1 MRRDTIFYQ
10 LFRQSP
16 TLLFDLIAQPP
27 ENANQYIF
35 DSVEVK
41 ETAFR
46 LDGVFIPPDRTGIV
60 YFCEVQFQPDELL
73 YERMLSEISIYIYRH
88 RNSFSSWR
96 AVAIYPSRNLE
107 QSNKDVVAEM
117 LASGRIIPIY
127 LDELGETASLPTGLN
142 LMLLTILEGDPAV
155 ARARQM
161 IQQSLSLPDGRVI
174 MDLISTIMVYK
185 FNNLTRDE
193 VDTMLGIQ
201 LEQTRVYQD
210 AKAEGEVIGEARGEV
225 RGLERGRSEGE
236 QVLVLKQLTRKLGTI
251 NPEIKVRVNSLNID
265 RIESL
270 GEDLLD
276 FTQISDLVDWLD
288 TNQEYS

>member
-16 TLLFDLIAQPP
+16 TLLFDLISHPP

-96 AVAIYPSRNLE
+96 AVAIYPSRSLE

-155 ARARQM
+155 AKARQM

-210 AKAEGEVIGEARGEV
+210 AKAEGEIIGEV

-276 FTQISDLVDWLD
+276 FTQISDLVAWLD
-288 TNQEYS
+288 TNQEY

>member
-16 TLLFDLIAQPP
+16 TLLFDLISHPP

-73 YERMLSEISIYIYRH
+73 YERILSEISIYIYRH

-96 AVAIYPSRNLE
+96 AVAIYPSRSLE

-117 LASGRIIPIY
+117 LASGRITPIY

-155 ARARQM
+155 AKARQM

-174 MDLISTIMVYK
+174 MELISTIMVYK

-210 AKAEGEVIGEARGEV
+210 AKAEGEMIGEV

-236 QVLVLKQLTRKLGTI
+236 QVLVLKQLTRKLGAI
-251 NPEIKVRVNSLNID
+251 NPEIKVRVNSLNIE

-276 FTQISDLVDWLD
+276 FTQISDLVAWLD
-288 TNQEYS
+288 ANQEY

>member
-16 TLLFDLIAQPP
+16 TLLFDLISHPP

-46 LDGVFIPPDRTGIV
+46 LDGVFIPPDQTGIV

-96 AVAIYPSRNLE
+96 AVAIYPSRSLE
-107 QSNKDVVAEM
+107 QSNQDVVAEM
-117 LASGRIIPIY
+117 LASGRVTPIY

-155 ARARQM
+155 AKARQM

-174 MDLISTIMVYK
+174 MELISTIMVYK

-193 VDTMLGIQ
+193 VETMLGIQ

-210 AKAEGEVIGEARGEV
+210 AKAEGEMIGEV

-236 QVLVLKQLTRKLGTI
+236 QVLVLKQLTRKLGAI
-251 NPEIKVRVNSLNID
+251 NPEIKVRVNSLNIE

-276 FTQISDLVDWLD
+276 FTQISDLVAWLD
-288 TNQEYS
+288 ANQEY